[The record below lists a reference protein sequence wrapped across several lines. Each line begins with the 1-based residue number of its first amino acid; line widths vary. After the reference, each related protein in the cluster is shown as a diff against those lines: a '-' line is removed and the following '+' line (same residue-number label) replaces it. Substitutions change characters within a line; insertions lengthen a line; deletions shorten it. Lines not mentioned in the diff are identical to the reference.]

1 MGRPARNQ
9 QISMQEK
16 LRTYYERNQSA
27 SYAASQTGV
36 NIKTVC
42 NYFRKWSEEINKACQ
57 LDFIA
62 RQRQDR
68 EQILLSYDIQLD
80 DLYDLSD
87 ILNSEIKKHKE
98 IPRHLIS
105 QKIQVISMIS
115 SITEKKGGFQLQVPP
130 DEALRKTIGE
140 IKSWAN

>member
-1 MGRPARNQ
+1 MARPSRNQ
-9 QISMQEK
+9 QVSMQKK

-27 SYAASQTGV
+27 SYAACQTGI

-42 NYFRKWSEEINKACQ
+42 NYFRKWSEEINKACE

-68 EQILLSYDIQLD
+68 EQILLSYDIHLD
-80 DLYDLSD
+80 ELYDLSD

-98 IPRHLIS
+98 VPKHLIS
-105 QKIQVISMIS
+105 QKIQAISMIS
-115 SITEKKGGFQLQVPP
+115 SITEKKGAFQLQVPP
-130 DEALRKTIGE
+130 DESLRKTLSE
-140 IKSWAN
+140 MKA